1 MRSKETET
9 TETTDTTET
18 TETTETEAKGE
29 FTLLLF
35 ASASTY
41 TGGQET
47 LWLPAPTT
55 LRGVFRTLETRYPG
69 ILEKVLLSSA
79 VTVNLDYVDLDVGD
93 FEVDDDDDDD
103 DILKRDEKGDGRGPG
118 PRHGQGLDMV
128 INVGDEVGIIPPV
141 SSG

>member
-1 MRSKETET
+1 M
-9 TETTDTTET
+9 
-18 TETTETEAKGE
+18 
-29 FTLLLF
+29 
-35 ASASTY
+35 
-41 TGGQET
+41 
-47 LWLPAPTT
+47 
-55 LRGVFRTLETRYPG
+55 
-69 ILEKVLLSSA
+69 EKVLLSSA